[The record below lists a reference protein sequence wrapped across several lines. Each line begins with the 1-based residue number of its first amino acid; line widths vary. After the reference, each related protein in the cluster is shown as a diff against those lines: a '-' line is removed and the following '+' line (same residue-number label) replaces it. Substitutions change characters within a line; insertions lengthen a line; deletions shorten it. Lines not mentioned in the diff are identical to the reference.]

1 MTVRRRSRSFAALL
15 AAFGLFAG
23 TAAGAEARIAFYGS
37 TGLSV
42 DSLVGYLGVQDR
54 QERIVVETDE
64 APVHLLFLWDSTDL
78 DPWVTVT
85 GAAGRTVGTYSLARA
100 NRITLSAPGRYVL
113 MLSAKSGA
121 GHWLCVLL
129 SGRQW
134 DTRP

>member
-1 MTVRRRSRSFAALL
+1 VTVRRRSRSFAVLL
-15 AAFGLFAG
+15 AALGLFAG
-23 TAAGAEARIAFYGS
+23 AAAGAEARIAFYGS
-37 TGLSV
+37 TGLSL
-42 DSLVGYLGVQDR
+42 DSLAGYLGEQDR

-85 GAAGRTVGTYSLARA
+85 DAAGRTVGTYSLAPS
-100 NRITLSAPGRYVL
+100 NRITLSSPGRYVM
-113 MLSAKSGA
+113 MLSARSGA